1 MQDLQTLEEVEKIEQ
16 SLNNIDLNETIPLEA
31 TKTIKKKRV
40 LSEKQLNVLA
50 VAREKLKEKTK
61 ERQIQKRLEQQ
72 AIEDEVQKRLNEY
85 KTGLEQKVVRKAISI
100 KKKQIKKEAVLEE
113 ISDDETPIQKIKEI
127 AKKKNHP
134 APQTAVNAQPQ
145 FIFV

>member
-1 MQDLQTLEEVEKIEQ
+1 MQDLQTLEEIEKIEQ

-31 TKTIKKKRV
+31 TKTNKKKRV

-50 VAREKLKEKTK
+50 LAREKLKEKTK

-100 KKKQIKKEAVLEE
+100 
-113 ISDDETPIQKIKEI
+113 
-127 AKKKNHP
+127 
-134 APQTAVNAQPQ
+134 
-145 FIFV
+145 

>member
-1 MQDLQTLEEVEKIEQ
+1 MQDLQTLEEIEKIEQ

-50 VAREKLKEKTK
+50 LAREKLKEKTK
-61 ERQIQKRLEQQ
+61 ERQIQKRLEQE
-72 AIEDEVQKRLNEY
+72 AIEDEVKKRLNEY

-100 KKKQIKKEAVLEE
+100 KKKDILKQSALDT
-113 ISDDETPIQKIKEI
+113 ISDDDTPIQKIKEI
-127 AKKKNHP
+127 AKRKNHP
-134 APQTAVNAQPQ
+134 APQTEPVNK

>member
-50 VAREKLKEKTK
+50 LAREKLKEKTK

>member
-1 MQDLQTLEEVEKIEQ
+1 MQDLQTLEEIEKIEQ

-50 VAREKLKEKTK
+50 LAREKLKEKTK

>member
-1 MQDLQTLEEVEKIEQ
+1 MKPYRWKQLK
-16 SLNNIDLNETIPLEA
+16 PL
-31 TKTIKKKRV
+31 KKRV

-50 VAREKLKEKTK
+50 LAREKLKEKTK
-61 ERQIQKRLEQQ
+61 ERQIQKRLEQE

-113 ISDDETPIQKIKEI
+113 ISDDETPIQK
-127 AKKKNHP
+127 
-134 APQTAVNAQPQ
+134 
-145 FIFV
+145 

>member
-1 MQDLQTLEEVEKIEQ
+1 MQDLQTLEEIEKIEQ

-50 VAREKLKEKTK
+50 LAREKLKEKTK
-61 ERQIQKRLEQQ
+61 ERQIQKRLEQE

-134 APQTAVNAQPQ
+134 APQPEPADK

>member
-1 MQDLQTLEEVEKIEQ
+1 MQDLQTLEEIEKIEQ

-50 VAREKLKEKTK
+50 LAREKLKEKTK
-61 ERQIQKRLEQQ
+61 ERQIQKRLEQE

-134 APQTAVNAQPQ
+134 APQPPVNTKPQ
-145 FIFV
+145 YIFV

>member
-1 MQDLQTLEEVEKIEQ
+1 MQDLQTLEEIEKIEQ

-50 VAREKLKEKTK
+50 LAREKLKEKTK
-61 ERQIQKRLEQQ
+61 ERQIQKRLEQE

-127 AKKKNHP
+127 AKKNP
-134 APQTAVNAQPQ
+134 APQPEPKQQ

>member
-1 MQDLQTLEEVEKIEQ
+1 MQDLQTLEEIEKIEQ

-31 TKTIKKKRV
+31 TKTNKKKRV

-50 VAREKLKEKTK
+50 LAREKLKEKTK
-61 ERQIQKRLEQQ
+61 ERLIQKRLEQE

-134 APQTAVNAQPQ
+134 APQPAVNAQPQ

>member
-50 VAREKLKEKTK
+50 LAREKLKEKTK
-61 ERQIQKRLEQQ
+61 ERQIQKRLEQE

-100 KKKQIKKEAVLEE
+100 KKKQIKKEALLEE

-134 APQTAVNAQPQ
+134 APQPPVSTKPQ
-145 FIFV
+145 YIFV

>member
-1 MQDLQTLEEVEKIEQ
+1 MQDLQTLEEIQKIEQ

-50 VAREKLKEKTK
+50 LAREKLKEKTK
-61 ERQIQKRLEQQ
+61 ERQIQKKLEQQ

-100 KKKQIKKEAVLEE
+100 KKKDILKQSALDT

-127 AKKKNHP
+127 AKKKIHP
-134 APQTAVNAQPQ
+134 APQPEPVNK

>member
-1 MQDLQTLEEVEKIEQ
+1 MQDLQTLEEIEKIEQ

-31 TKTIKKKRV
+31 NKTIKKKRV

-50 VAREKLKEKTK
+50 LAREKLKEKTK
-61 ERQIQKRLEQQ
+61 ERQIQKKLEQE

-134 APQTAVNAQPQ
+134 APQPEPVNK